1 VDDAERLT
9 DALLDVSRALVAVA
23 ARSLADI
30 DDQMTL
36 PEVRALVVLHRVGPL
51 PVTLLAERVGVH
63 QSTATRIA
71 ARLRR
76 RDLVGTDKDRE
87 DRRLTVVRLTPA
99 GRSLVDGVV
108 ERRRAE
114 IAAVVRRLP
123 DADIRGAHAALAAF
137 ADALQGGAPSDPS
150 PTHASAATGTWA
162 L

>member
-1 VDDAERLT
+1 MDDADLMT
-9 DALLDVSRALVAVA
+9 DALLDASRALVAVA

-30 DDQMTL
+30 ADQLTL

-76 RDLVGTDKDRE
+76 RDLVATDKDRE

-99 GRSLVDGVV
+99 GQSLVDGVI

-123 DADIRGAHAALAAF
+123 DADVRGTHAALAAF
-137 ADALQGGAPSDPS
+137 AEALQDGAPPDPV
-150 PTHASAATGTWA
+150 PTPASAATGTWA

>member
-1 VDDAERLT
+1 MIVGRCAVDDADLLT
-9 DALLDVSRALVAVA
+9 DALLDASRALVAVA

-30 DDQMTL
+30 ADQLTL

-76 RDLVGTDKDRE
+76 RDLVATDKDRE
-87 DRRLTVVRLTPA
+87 DRRLTVVRLTPP
-99 GRSLVDGVV
+99 GRALVDGII

-123 DADIRGAHAALAAF
+123 DADVRQAHAALAA
-137 ADALQGGAPSDPS
+137 
-150 PTHASAATGTWA
+150 
-162 L
+162 